1 MNAVALGRDF
11 VFQVNATDLCPTG
24 IAEVDNLLGGLPQG
38 CLTEICGPPSSGR
51 TSLMQAAL
59 AAATGRENV
68 CALVDAHD
76 AFDPVSA
83 AAAGVR
89 LDRLLWVRCGG
100 HAERALKAA
109 DLLVE
114 AGGFG
119 MVVMD
124 LADTPVATARRISL
138 TSWFRLRRAV
148 EHTPTVLLVIEQ
160 LPLAKT
166 CASLVLEMRREQT
179 GWITCTRC
187 PATSV
192 PSGAR
197 LLRGFRIRMERR
209 KPMPAQA
216 TAFLSRW

>member
-1 MNAVALGRDF
+1 
-11 VFQVNATDLCPTG
+11 
-24 IAEVDNLLGGLPQG
+24 
-38 CLTEICGPPSSGR
+38 
-51 TSLMQAAL
+51 
-59 AAATGRENV
+59 
-68 CALVDAHD
+68 
-76 AFDPVSA
+76 
-83 AAAGVR
+83 
-89 LDRLLWVRCGG
+89 
-100 HAERALKAA
+100 
-109 DLLVE
+109 
-114 AGGFG
+114 